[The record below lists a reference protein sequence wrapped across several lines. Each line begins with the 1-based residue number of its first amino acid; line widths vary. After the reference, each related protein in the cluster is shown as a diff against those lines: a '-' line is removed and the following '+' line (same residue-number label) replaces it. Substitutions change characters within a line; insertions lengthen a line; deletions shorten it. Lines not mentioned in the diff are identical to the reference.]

1 MLLYIYIYVG
11 IPPLGGWSYSVIP
24 DLVAIRARYRSSGR
38 GPIGFGSRL
47 YFARDVIV
55 VAPMRFH
62 VMGSN
67 LPVDLPVPHTSTS
80 QAGTSVEAKGLGTTR
95 CRHYITH

>member
-1 MLLYIYIYVG
+1 MLLYVGFG
-11 IPPLGGWSYSVIP
+11 IPPLGGWSYAVIP

-38 GPIGFGSRL
+38 GPIGFGSRYI
-47 YFARDVIV
+47 YFARAVMF

-67 LPVDLPVPHTSTS
+67 LPVDLPGPPH
-80 QAGTSVEAKGLGTTR
+80 
-95 CRHYITH
+95 